1 MARKLRLS
9 NDASNALF
17 ALAESLTGADEE
29 FPDAIEQ
36 LLRLGRK
43 AAPHPVWR
51 ELMEEDFLH
60 DGEQI
65 TDWANESLADA
76 PERNEGIILEA
87 RITRVCEET
96 GEALPP
102 EEWFCALNLLDFD
115 HECLSDNPPLVPAAL
130 NTLYH
135 RLAEEAGPGGEL
147 DVAEYLCLLY
157 TGLAAAHIAR
167 SLEVEI
173 LLGES
178 EEQRVGVSL
187 EGWGEDY
194 ALGMI
199 TEEGWEPATTWEGL

>member
-96 GEALPP
+96 GEAL
-102 EEWFCALNLLDFD
+102 DRK
-115 HECLSDNPPLVPAAL
+115 SV
-130 NTLYH
+130 
-135 RLAEEAGPGGEL
+135 
-147 DVAEYLCLLY
+147 V
-157 TGLAAAHIAR
+157 
-167 SLEVEI
+167 
-173 LLGES
+173 
-178 EEQRVGVSL
+178 
-187 EGWGEDY
+187 
-194 ALGMI
+194 
-199 TEEGWEPATTWEGL
+199 